1 MKQYVVEMT
10 KIINP
15 TECMILGV
23 EKVNQI
29 YDAMLNKQEMSL
41 LHESE
46 LLHRFNEPIE
56 LIQCVEMT
64 LSIIASVLT
73 IINHLRDS
81 KSDDEKATLFENAL
95 SLSLKLDD
103 YQKKAIIK
111 ILKKLLDEKCK

>member
-1 MKQYVVEMT
+1 MKQYVVEMA

-15 TECMILGV
+15 TECMILGD
-23 EKVNQI
+23 EKVNLI

-56 LIQCVEMT
+56 LMQCVEMT

-73 IINHLRDS
+73 IIINLENS
-81 KSDDEKATLFENAL
+81 KSNDEKATLFEQAL

-103 YQKKAIIK
+103 SQKESLIY
-111 ILKKLLDEKCK
+111 ILKNLLDEKRK